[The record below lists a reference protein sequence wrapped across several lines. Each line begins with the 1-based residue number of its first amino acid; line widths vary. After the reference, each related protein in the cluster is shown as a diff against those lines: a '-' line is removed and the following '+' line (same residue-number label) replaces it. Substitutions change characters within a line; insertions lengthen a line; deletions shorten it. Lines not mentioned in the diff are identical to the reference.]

1 MPASRSRNREPS
13 PPAPKRLIWPIV
25 LVAVLAI
32 GAVVLIALPAS
43 LITRF
48 LPAQI
53 HAEDFSGSVWHG
65 SSGRISFESR
75 PVGALEWRLHPLS
88 LLSMS
93 VAADLRWVKGS
104 TVIDAGVSID
114 SHGFRARHIRG
125 GGSLEDLRDLG
136 MAPGWSGNTKLDL
149 DEIKGTFSNIESAA
163 GTIDLSALAS
173 AGIAGGADLGSY
185 RLTLSPKA
193 VDADSVSASLRD
205 MGGPL
210 EAQADIRYTP
220 ASRTGLLSGTIKERA
235 DATPA
240 LRAEVANLA
249 QMRPRDSSGRIPVEF
264 EFAL

>member
-13 PPAPKRLIWPIV
+13 PPAPKRLIWPIA

-32 GAVVLIALPAS
+32 GVVVLIALPAS

-53 HAEDFSGSVWHG
+53 HAEDFSGSIWHG

-75 PVGALEWRLHPLS
+75 PVGALEWHLHPFS
-88 LLSMS
+88 LLSMA

-104 TVIDAGVSID
+104 TVIDGSVSFD
-114 SHGFRARHIRG
+114 SHGFTARDIRG
-125 GGSLEDLRDLG
+125 GGPLEDLRDLG
-136 MAPGWSGNTKLDL
+136 MSPGWSGNTQLDL
-149 DEIKGTFSNIESAA
+149 AQITGTFSNIESAA
-163 GTIDLSALAS
+163 GTIDFSAVAS
-173 AGIAGGADLGSY
+173 AGIAGGAELGSY

-193 VDADSVSASLRD
+193 VDADSVTATVQD

-210 EAQADIRYTP
+210 EAQVDIRYTP

-235 DATPA
+235 DAAPA
-240 LRAEVANLA
+240 LRTELANLA
-249 QMRPRDSSGRIPVEF
+249 QMRPRDRLGRIPVEF